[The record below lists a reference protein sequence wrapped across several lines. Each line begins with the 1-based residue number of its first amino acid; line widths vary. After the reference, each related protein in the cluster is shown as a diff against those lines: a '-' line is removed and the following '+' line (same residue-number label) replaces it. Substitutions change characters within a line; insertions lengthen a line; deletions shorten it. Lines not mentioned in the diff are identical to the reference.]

1 MRSDGSPKQPKVGVA
16 KLEFNSSFLE
26 TNWLEFQALAHHFL
40 GQGTEKFIEP
50 SLGNGKDK

>member
-40 GQGTEKFIEP
+40 GQGTENAIEP
-50 SLGNGKDK
+50 SVGDGKN